1 MNKQIIVR
9 VIISFIFV
17 AFSLRVLVPVL
28 FNFLKSRIPGQN
40 NQHDIDWMIK
50 KKTESLRAQ
59 YGIPTAMSSA
69 VQTKDSSKI
78 STEILKHVSQYYSC
92 TLNESKISSFLEQAE
107 KKKYIHFLSTKNQN
121 STSHKLNFFSQALL
135 LFLVTEELNK
145 KTFTISQLLARK
157 LSLSLYEFSMGVQ
170 IKLLLHMKTE
180 NHTEEQVF
188 CDEYVLHTYSEK
200 NITSALEEIM
210 RKEADLWSQSPS
222 LLFEELSLYFHFA
235 SIIRP
240 IPQLQNKTDYKTAS
254 LILGCMSTDSIDDIK
269 KKYKKLALEKHPDK
283 ITAQK
288 LPPQLEKKGIQNF
301 NRIQEAY
308 EVLCLE
314 RK

>member
-1 MNKQIIVR
+1 
-9 VIISFIFV
+9 
-17 AFSLRVLVPVL
+17 
-28 FNFLKSRIPGQN
+28 
-40 NQHDIDWMIK
+40 
-50 KKTESLRAQ
+50 
-59 YGIPTAMSSA
+59 
-69 VQTKDSSKI
+69 
-78 STEILKHVSQYYSC
+78 
-92 TLNESKISSFLEQAE
+92 
-107 KKKYIHFLSTKNQN
+107 
-121 STSHKLNFFSQALL
+121 
-135 LFLVTEELNK
+135 VTEELNK